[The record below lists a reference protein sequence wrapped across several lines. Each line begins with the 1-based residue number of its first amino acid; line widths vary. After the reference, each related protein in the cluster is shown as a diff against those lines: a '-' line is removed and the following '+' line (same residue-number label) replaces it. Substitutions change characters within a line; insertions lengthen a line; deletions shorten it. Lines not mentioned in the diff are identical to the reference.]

1 MKPVGPFTLGL
12 ILTTCALF
20 FVGSTQTIYA
30 RDYGSSRRAHSIF
43 ATSAADGG
51 RLIIKRSPVLGYNVP
66 ITMWIDGQ
74 LAGAFVWGHT
84 YDRYITPGRHLLVA
98 EPNLLR
104 GDWHGILDVHPGQAY
119 TYVASITPKQL
130 ILELVPSS
138 R

>member
-1 MKPVGPFTLGL
+1 MKPARPFTLGL
-12 ILTTCALF
+12 ILTTCALL

-30 RDYGSSRRAHSIF
+30 RDYEPSRRAHSIF

-104 GDWHGILDVHPGQAY
+104 GDWQGILDVRPGQTY
-119 TYVASITPKQL
+119 TYIASINPKQL
-130 ILELVPSS
+130 FLDLVPPS

>member
-1 MKPVGPFTLGL
+1 MKPVGLFTFGL
-12 ILTTCALF
+12 ILTVCALL

-30 RDYGSSRRAHSIF
+30 RDYEPSRRGHSIF
-43 ATSAADGG
+43 ATGAADGG

-66 ITMWIDGQ
+66 ITVWIDGE

-104 GDWHGILDVHPGQAY
+104 GDWHGILDVRPGQTY
-119 TYVASITPKQL
+119 TFIASITPKQL
-130 ILELVPSS
+130 ILELAPSS

>member
-12 ILTTCALF
+12 ISTTYALL

-30 RDYGSSRRAHSIF
+30 RDYEPSRRANSIF

-51 RLIIKRSPVLGYNVP
+51 RLIIKRSPVLGYNVT
-66 ITMWIDGQ
+66 IALRIDGES
-74 LAGAFVWGHT
+74 AGGFVWGHT

-98 EPNLLR
+98 SPNQLR
-104 GDWHGILDVHPGQAY
+104 GDWQGILDVHPGQTY
-119 TYVASITPKQL
+119 TYIASITPKQL
-130 ILELVPSS
+130 ILELVTS